1 MTRIR
6 FKRWAIVAL
15 AGLACMPAWAEAACE
30 LPDGIT
36 PGRGVDVQTLDGFY
50 LGGDLCLYDPASV
63 GEEEVPRFKG
73 TRAPPDS
80 PTLYYVNGANGS
92 PVITAINVAA
102 LAETSQISVLVIFY
116 AGDGTAPLT
125 HALPAVS
132 SGASVETLKGVI
144 ADHLARQEPVHI
156 RGGSAGTV
164 VISEAIHATRNR
176 LAKETRLRGD
186 WAAPLGLLR
195 VETHGSVARDFPNGP
210 RYIHYAAK
218 PDPVPKIGV
227 AGPVAHPGA
236 RAVVASFRPGIS
248 LGARNET
255 VMSAMQSLQKLNV
268 RPASFEDETAL
279 LDVLKAKGLGMD
291 KPFETQDF
299 IAEISRAALVP
310 GAGTTGGVPDVLKD
324 AVAFLSTAFLAVHG
338 AETYDPYRQPFDML
352 YGADLPVSPRVR
364 QVELETPPPVL
375 EGL

>member
-1 MTRIR
+1 MARTRFR
-6 FKRWAIVAL
+6 RWAMVAL

-30 LPDGIT
+30 LPEGIM
-36 PGRGVDVQTLDGFY
+36 PGPGVDAQTLDGFY

-63 GEEEVPRFKG
+63 SEENVPRFRG
-73 TRAPPDS
+73 SRAATDA

-92 PVITAINVAA
+92 PVITAVNVAA

-125 HALPAVS
+125 QALPAVS
-132 SGASVETLKGVI
+132 SGAAVETLKGVI

-164 VISEAIHATRNR
+164 IISEAIHGTRNR
-176 LAKETRLRGD
+176 LARETRLRGD

-195 VETHGSVARDFPNGP
+195 VETHGSVARDFPDGP

-236 RAVVASFRPGIS
+236 RALIASFRPDRS
-248 LGARNET
+248 LIARSEA
-255 VMSAMQSLQKLNV
+255 VVSVAQSVQKLNV
-268 RPASFEDETAL
+268 RPASVGDDAAL
-279 LDVLKAKGLGMD
+279 LNVLKAKGLGMD
-291 KPFETQDF
+291 KPFQTQDF
-299 IAEISRAALVP
+299 IAEISRAALIP
-310 GAGTTGGVPDVLKD
+310 GGGGAGAVPDVLKD
-324 AVAFLSTAFLAVHG
+324 ALTFLSTAFLAVHG
-338 AETYDPYRQPFDML
+338 AQTYDPYRQPFDVL
-352 YGADLPVSPRVR
+352 YGAELPVSPRVR
-364 QVELETPPPVL
+364 NIELETPPPVL

>member
-1 MTRIR
+1 MAQTRFR
-6 FKRWAIVAL
+6 RWAMVAL
-15 AGLACMPAWAEAACE
+15 AGLASMPAWAEAACE
-30 LPDGIT
+30 LPEGIM
-36 PGRGVDVQTLDGFY
+36 PGPGVDAQTLDGFY
-50 LGGDLCLYDPASV
+50 LGGDTCLYDPASV
-63 GEEEVPRFKG
+63 SDENVPRFRG
-73 TRAPPDS
+73 SRAPQDA

-92 PVITAINVAA
+92 PVITAVNVAA
-102 LAETSQISVLVIFY
+102 LAESSQIAVLAIFY

-164 VISEAIHATRNR
+164 VISEAIHGTRNR
-176 LAKETRLRGD
+176 LARETRLRGN

-195 VETHGSVARDFPNGP
+195 VETHGSVARDFPDGP

-236 RAVVASFRPGIS
+236 RALIASFRPDRS
-248 LGARNET
+248 LLARGQE
-255 VMSAMQSLQKLNV
+255 VVSVAQSVQKLNV
-268 RPASFEDETAL
+268 RPASVGDDAAL
-279 LDVLKAKGLGMD
+279 LSVLKAKGLGMD
-291 KPFETQDF
+291 KPFQTQDF
-299 IAEISRAALVP
+299 IAEISRAALIP
-310 GAGTTGGVPDVLKD
+310 GGGGAGAVPDVLKD
-324 AVAFLSTAFLAVHG
+324 ALTFLSTAFLAVHG
-338 AETYDPYRQPFDML
+338 AQTYDPYRQPFDVL
-352 YGADLPVSPRVR
+352 YGAELPVSPRVR
-364 QVELETPPPVL
+364 NIELETPPPVL

>member
-1 MTRIR
+1 MM
-6 FKRWAIVAL
+6 VL
-15 AGLACMPAWAEAACE
+15 CSGLTFQAEAACE
-30 LPDGIT
+30 LPEGIM
-36 PGRGVDVQTLDGFY
+36 PGPGVDAQTLDGFY

-63 GEEEVPRFKG
+63 SEENVPRFRG
-73 TRAPPDS
+73 SRAATDA

-92 PVITAINVAA
+92 PVITAVNVAA

-125 HALPAVS
+125 QALPAVS
-132 SGASVETLKGVI
+132 SGAAVETLKGVI

-164 VISEAIHATRNR
+164 VISEAIHGTRNR
-176 LAKETRLRGD
+176 LARETRLRGD

-195 VETHGSVARDFPNGP
+195 VETHGSVARDFPDGP

-236 RAVVASFRPGIS
+236 RALIASFRPDRS
-248 LGARNET
+248 LIARSEA
-255 VMSAMQSLQKLNV
+255 VVSVAQSVQKLNV
-268 RPASFEDETAL
+268 RPASVGDDAAL
-279 LDVLKAKGLGMD
+279 LSVLKDKGLGMD
-291 KPFETQDF
+291 KPIQTQDF
-299 IAEISRAALVP
+299 IAEMSRAALLP
-310 GAGTTGGVPDVLKD
+310 GGGSAGVVPDVLKD
-324 AVAFLSTAFLAVHG
+324 ALTFLSTAFLAVHG
-338 AETYDPYRQPFDML
+338 AQTYDPYRQPFDML
-352 YGADLPVSPRVR
+352 YGAELPVSPRVR
-364 QVELETPPPVL
+364 NIELETPPPVL

>member
-1 MTRIR
+1 MARTRFR
-6 FKRWAIVAL
+6 RWAMVAL

-30 LPDGIT
+30 LPEGIM
-36 PGRGVDVQTLDGFY
+36 PGPGVDAQTLDGFY

-63 GEEEVPRFKG
+63 SEENVPRFRG
-73 TRAPPDS
+73 SRAATDA

-92 PVITAINVAA
+92 PVITAVNVAA

-125 HALPAVS
+125 QALPAVS
-132 SGASVETLKGVI
+132 SGAAVETLKGVI

-164 VISEAIHATRNR
+164 VISEAIHGTRNR
-176 LAKETRLRGD
+176 LARETRLRGD

-195 VETHGSVARDFPNGP
+195 VETHGSVARDFPDGP

-236 RAVVASFRPGIS
+236 RALIASFRPDRS
-248 LGARNET
+248 LIARSEA
-255 VMSAMQSLQKLNV
+255 VVSVAQSVQKLNV
-268 RPASFEDETAL
+268 RPASVGDDAAL
-279 LDVLKAKGLGMD
+279 LSVLKAKGLGMD
-291 KPFETQDF
+291 KPFQTQDF
-299 IAEISRAALVP
+299 IAEISRAALIP
-310 GAGTTGGVPDVLKD
+310 GGGGAGAVPDVLKD
-324 AVAFLSTAFLAVHG
+324 ALTFLSTAFLAVHG
-338 AETYDPYRQPFDML
+338 AQTYDPYRQPFDVL
-352 YGADLPVSPRVR
+352 YGAELPVSPRAR
-364 QVELETPPPVL
+364 NIELETPPPVL